1 MEKILPLSVNNVSKV
16 AEIDDMCFDSEKW
29 SENLFR
35 EEIGDESKYYAV
47 FYCEESVVGFGS
59 YSQILDEGHILNIA
73 VLPEYRRRGIASKI
87 LSDLIRDGKS
97 KGINAF
103 TLEVRMG
110 NAPARTLYERFGFE
124 LAGVR
129 KKFYPDK
136 EDAGIYWLYV

>member
-47 FYCEESVVGFGS
+47 FYCEENVVGFGS

-110 NAPARTLYERFGFE
+110 NAPARTLYERFGFK